1 MRRRELVLAGV
12 AALVVPR
19 GAYAQKKTAVIG
31 LLWNDSAKPSPYATI
46 LLDAL
51 RKRGYLV
58 PGNLSIEDRVGLE
71 GYGSYGEGIADLV
84 RAKVDVIVT
93 NGTTALQAAAKATK
107 EIPIVA
113 ITGSDP
119 VKLGFAA
126 SLSRPGGNI
135 TGLAVST
142 VGLGAKR
149 MELLKELT
157 PGLSRVGVLLAPNV
171 ANPANRREAEAAGAA
186 LNMQVHFA
194 EVRAIDEIES
204 RVGELRQARV
214 EAIAVTAA
222 TLMSSH
228 SARVIAAIAT
238 HRLPAVYPNERYAEA
253 GGLMTYSSSVSR
265 AFVSAAGYVD
275 RILKGANPGQL
286 PIEQFRD
293 VDLVINLRAAK
304 TLGIKVPQTLL
315 VRADRVIE

>member
-1 MRRRELVLAGV
+1 MRRRDVVLASV
-12 AALVVPR
+12 TAVLVPR
-19 GAYAQKKTAVIG
+19 VVRAQKKTAVIG
-31 LLWNDSAKPSPYATI
+31 LLWNDSTKPSPYASV

-51 RKRGYLV
+51 RQRGYAV
-58 PGNLSIEDRVGLE
+58 PGDLRVEDRVGLE
-71 GYGSYGEGIADLV
+71 GYASYGEGIADLV

-107 EIPIVA
+107 DIPIVA

-171 ANPANRREAEAAGAA
+171 ANPTNRREAETAGAA

-304 TLGIKVPQTLL
+304 TLGLKVPQTLL